1 MSNHKL
7 HISTDNCDNL
17 CFTDGLLKTLSSS
30 D

>member
-1 MSNHKL
+1 MSDHKV

-17 CFTDGLLKTLSSS
+17 CFIYGLLKTLSSS